1 MGKIKGVLEEVSHPV
16 TVMTWVTLWQQAK
29 QRSGFEQFW
38 QETERKKR
46 ELLQAEHK
54 TFPEVTLWLMQ
65 RTLDF
70 LNFDQPAVVFGFA
83 PPYYPAV
90 RSEEMK
96 DDARFAVYKKA
107 LSALQEVEIK
117 TYFPGVS
124 DCSYCGIPEGTQ
136 NPVYQVNTPLWGN
149 EYHFAVD
156 ALARLQIP
164 FFLFGPWGRDLHQAG
179 ERVNRYSLTEEYPA
193 VLRKLLH
200 CVW

>member
-1 MGKIKGVLEEVSHPV
+1 
-16 TVMTWVTLWQQAK
+16 
-29 QRSGFEQFW
+29 
-38 QETERKKR
+38 
-46 ELLQAEHK
+46 
-54 TFPEVTLWLMQ
+54 MQ

-96 DDARFAVYKKA
+96 DAARFAVYKKA

-149 EYHFAVD
+149 EYHFAVTAAD
-156 ALARLQIP
+156 TV
-164 FFLFGPWGRDLHQAG
+164 LFVRPLGQGSAPGRGTCQPVQPDGRISCGFAETAPLCMVVAAQ
-179 ERVNRYSLTEEYPA
+179 
-193 VLRKLLH
+193 K
-200 CVW
+200 